1 MKNLKHFFT
10 VLLLLSVTTAT
21 AHDFEV
27 GGIYYNILSE
37 EGKTVEVTFDYSYSN
52 EYTGSVVIPESVTY
66 EGITYSVT
74 SIGAS
79 AFSKCSG
86 LTSLTIP
93 NSVTSIGKSAFN
105 GCYFLKELRIE
116 DGTKTLSLDCQMT
129 SGNNRPGEGLFY
141 DCPLETLYLGRNIY
155 IRTSYNFS
163 EKSVGYSP
171 FYNIT
176 ELTSVTIGN
185 SVTSIESYAFYKCSG
200 LTSITIPNSVTS
212 IGDYAFNNCTELT
225 SVTIPNSVTSIG
237 DYAFHYTAWY
247 ENQPDGVVYIG
258 KVLYGY
264 VGTMPKNTSIVV
276 NDGILRI
283 GASAF
288 YGCTGLTSVTIP
300 NSVKSIGDKAFRDC
314 SGFTSV
320 TIPNSVKSI
329 GWEAFYECT
338 GLTSVT
344 IGNGV
349 TSIGSYAFYGCTGLT
364 SVTIGNGNGVTSIG
378 DYAFN
383 NCTGLTSVTIGN
395 SVTSIGNYAFD
406 GCTGLTSVTIGNSVK
421 SIGNYAFD
429 GCNGLKTVIN
439 LSNLT
444 LSSDSY
450 NVYNAPNGFIE
461 RDYVLGKPDNVNT
474 LVVYLGNEISSTL
487 PADYNGENYVIGAGA
502 FKFNTSL
509 ISVTIPN
516 SVTSIGAS
524 AFYECTRLTS
534 VTIPNSVTSIGASA
548 FYKCSGLTSLTI
560 PNSVT
565 SIGASAFYGCTGLT
579 SVTIP
584 NSVTSIG
591 DFAFFNCSSLTGI
604 TIPNSVTSIEN
615 SAFRSCF
622 GLTSVTIPNNVTSI
636 GDHAFFRCEGLT
648 SVVIP
653 NSVTSIGDD
662 AFRACKSM
670 EELYIGSSIESI
682 GDNAFAFCDKIKE
695 IKIALERP
703 FAASTNIF
711 SSTVYD
717 NAVLYIPNGA
727 KSRYEKREPWN
738 LFFDIVEMDFTGITL
753 DKKTVTLTEGNTTT
767 LVAIVNLDGTT
778 DNDVVWTTSDSA
790 VATVEGGVVT
800 AVAPATAT
808 ITATV
813 GGYSASCTVTVTASP
828 KLSIV
833 YHIYQPYHSRG
844 ATSWAVERG
853 GNELKSNV
861 DLGIE
866 LDSNDPRQQFAIL
879 SDDGGNTSFL
889 YHVLESKFICKDG
902 SLSETPV
909 DAIKFMNGAYNDTFF
924 AYFDSSHYVNVG
936 GGRQMIIDG
945 WNTPDGGNS
954 CVLLPVGEF
963 DPTEAL
969 EAIHD
974 FTGIEDVASDSKN
987 ERAKSKVVYDLRGR
1001 KLSEITAP
1009 GIYIIDGK
1017 KVLVK

>member
-1 MKNLKHFFT
+1 MKHKHFKHLFT
-10 VLLLLSVTTAT
+10 TLLLLCATVAT

-37 EGKTVEVTFDYSYSN
+37 EGKTVEVTFDGDYSN

-79 AFSKCSG
+79 AFYDCIG

-93 NSVTSIGKSAFN
+93 NSVTSIGASAFSA
-105 GCYFLKELRIE
+105 CYFLKELRIE
-116 DGTKTLSLDCQMT
+116 DGTKRLSLDYQME
-129 SGNNRPGEGLFY
+129 SGNERPGQGLFY

-155 IRTSYNFS
+155 ICTGLNSS

-171 FYNIT
+171 FYNKT

-185 SVTSIESYAFYKCSG
+185 SVTSIPKNVFRGCSG
-200 LTSITIPNSVTS
+200 LTNI
-212 IGDYAFNNCTELT
+212 
-225 SVTIPNSVTSIG
+225 TIPNSVTSIG

-288 YGCTGLTSVTIP
+288 EGCTGLTSVTIP
-300 NSVKSIGDKAFRDC
+300 NSVKSIGSYAFYKC
-314 SGFTSV
+314 SGLRSVTIGNGVTSIGSDAFYKCTGLTSV

-329 GWEAFYECT
+329 GSYAFEYCT
-338 GLTSVT
+338 GLKSVT
-344 IGNGV
+344 IGNSV
-349 TSIGSYAFYGCTGLT
+349 TSIGER
-364 SVTIGNGNGVTSIG
+364 
-378 DYAFN
+378 AFN
-383 NCTGLTSVTIGN
+383 NCSGLTSVTIGN
-395 SVTSIGNYAFD
+395 SVTSIGYNAFD
-406 GCTGLTSVTIGNSVK
+406 GCK
-421 SIGNYAFD
+421 
-429 GCNGLKTVIN
+429 GLKTVIN

-487 PADYNGENYVIGAGA
+487 PADYNGENYVIGAEA
-502 FKFNTSL
+502 FKNNSSL
-509 ISVTIPN
+509 TIVTIPN
-516 SVTSIGAS
+516 SVTSIGNN
-524 AFYECTRLTS
+524 AFYDCTRLINVTIGNGVTS
-534 VTIPNSVTSIGASA
+534 IGDYAFEYCSSLTSITIPNSVTSIGNEA
-548 FYKCSGLTSLTI
+548 FRY
-560 PNSVT
+560 
-565 SIGASAFYGCTGLT
+565 CTGLT

-591 DFAFFNCSSLTGI
+591 DFSFSGCYSLTNI
-604 TIPNSVTSIEN
+604 TIPNSVTSIGRYAFSGCSSLTSITIPN
-615 SAFRSCF
+615 SVTSIGNYAFGDCS
-622 GLTSVTIPNNVTSI
+622 GLTSVTIPN
-636 GDHAFFRCEGLT
+636 
-648 SVVIP
+648 
-653 NSVTSIGDD
+653 SVTSIGIA
-662 AFRACKSM
+662 AFYACSSM

-682 GDNAFAFCDKIKE
+682 GDNAFASCDKIKE

-703 FAASTNIF
+703 FATSADIF

-717 NAVLYIPNGA
+717 NAVLYIPNGTE
-727 KSRYEKREPWN
+727 SRYEKREPWN
-738 LFFDIVEMDFTGITL
+738 LFFDIIEMDFTGITL
-753 DKKTVTLTEGNTTT
+753 DKKSVALTEGNTTA
-767 LVAIVNLDGTT
+767 LVVIINLDGIT
-778 DNDVVWTTSDSA
+778 DKDIIWTTSDSS
-790 VATVEGGVVT
+790 VATVDGGEVT
-800 AVAPATAT
+800 AVAPGTAI

-813 GGYSASCTVTVTASP
+813 GAYSASCVVTVTDSP
-828 KLSIV
+828 TLSIV
-833 YHIYQPYHSRG
+833 YHIYQPYHRWG

-853 GNELKSNV
+853 GDKLRSNV

-879 SDDGGNTSFL
+879 SDDGGKTSFL
-889 YHVLESKFICKDG
+889 YHVTESKFICKDG

-909 DAIKFMNGAYNDTFF
+909 DAIKFMEGAYSDTFF
-924 AYFDSSHYVNVG
+924 AYFDDSHYVNVG
-936 GGRQMIIDG
+936 GSRQMTIDN

-954 CVLLPVGEF
+954 CVFLPVGEF

-969 EAIHD
+969 EAIHN
-974 FTGIEDVASDSKN
+974 FTGIEDVASESKD
-987 ERAKSKVVYDLRGR
+987 ERAKSGTVYDLQGR
-1001 KLSEITAP
+1001 KLSEITEP

>member
-1 MKNLKHFFT
+1 MKHFNIKKLFVT
-10 VLLLLSVTTAT
+10 VMVLLCSVSAN
-21 AHDFEV
+21 AYDFEV
-27 GGIYYNILSE
+27 DGIYYKILSLSDLTVKVT
-37 EGKTVEVTFDYSYSN
+37 EGDN
-52 EYTGSVVIPESVTY
+52 EYSGEVIIPSTVSYKSKALT
-66 EGITYSVT
+66 VT
-74 SIGAS
+74 SIG
-79 AFSKCSG
+79 
-86 LTSLTIP
+86 
-93 NSVTSIGKSAFN
+93 
-105 GCYFLKELRIE
+105 
-116 DGTKTLSLDCQMT
+116 
-129 SGNNRPGEGLFY
+129 
-141 DCPLETLYLGRNIY
+141 
-155 IRTSYNFS
+155 
-163 EKSVGYSP
+163 EK
-171 FYNIT
+171 
-176 ELTSVTIGN
+176 
-185 SVTSIESYAFYKCSG
+185 AFYYCDG

-212 IGDYAFNNCTELT
+212 IGNYAFYNCSGL
-225 SVTIPNSVTSIG
+225 SSLTIPNSVTSIG
-237 DYAFHYTAWY
+237 DYAFY
-247 ENQPDGVVYIG
+247 
-258 KVLYGY
+258 
-264 VGTMPKNTSIVV
+264 
-276 NDGILRI
+276 R
-283 GASAF
+283 
-288 YGCTGLTSVTIP
+288 CTGLTSVTIP
-300 NSVKSIGDKAFRDC
+300 NR
-314 SGFTSV
+314 
-320 TIPNSVKSI
+320 
-329 GWEAFYECT
+329 
-338 GLTSVT
+338 
-344 IGNGV
+344 
-349 TSIGSYAFYGCTGLT
+349 
-364 SVTIGNGNGVTSIG
+364 
-378 DYAFN
+378 
-383 NCTGLTSVTIGN
+383 
-395 SVTSIGNYAFD
+395 
-406 GCTGLTSVTIGNSVK
+406 
-421 SIGNYAFD
+421 
-429 GCNGLKTVIN
+429 
-439 LSNLT
+439 
-444 LSSDSY
+444 
-450 NVYNAPNGFIE
+450 
-461 RDYVLGKPDNVNT
+461 
-474 LVVYLGNEISSTL
+474 
-487 PADYNGENYVIGAGA
+487 
-502 FKFNTSL
+502 
-509 ISVTIPN
+509 
-516 SVTSIGAS
+516 
-524 AFYECTRLTS
+524 
-534 VTIPNSVTSIGASA
+534 
-548 FYKCSGLTSLTI
+548 
-560 PNSVT
+560 
-565 SIGASAFYGCTGLT
+565 
-579 SVTIP
+579 
-584 NSVTSIG
+584 
-591 DFAFFNCSSLTGI
+591 
-604 TIPNSVTSIEN
+604 VTSIEN

-636 GDHAFFRCEGLT
+636 GDNAFFRCEGLT

-662 AFRACKSM
+662 AFALCISM

-936 GGRQMIIDG
+936 GDRQMIIDG

-1009 GIYIIDGK
+1009 GIYIINGK
-1017 KVLVK
+1017 KTFVK